1 MKQSV
6 ARNKGY
12 FEIEVND
19 TEFRVNIT
27 FPDKEESD
35 VA

>member
-1 MKQSV
+1 MKQLV
-6 ARNKGY
+6 DRNKGY

-19 TEFRVNIT
+19 TEFRVYIT
-27 FPDKEESD
+27 FPDKEEHE